1 MSESVTGPVKIR
13 VVLPYHL
20 QTIAGVEGEAEVL
33 VSGAVTTGSV
43 LDALETAH
51 PKLRGAIREHGTKKR
66 RDFVRFFVCGEDWSH
81 ESAETALPEKV
92 VSGEEPFLVVGAI
105 AGG

>member
-1 MSESVTGPVKIR
+1 MSEPVKIR

-20 QTIAGVEGEAEVL
+20 QTIAQVEGEAEVL
-33 VSGAVTTGSV
+33 VSGAVTAGSV
-43 LDALETAH
+43 LDALEAAH
-51 PKLRGAIREHGTKKR
+51 PKLRGAIRDHGTKKR

-81 ESAETALPEKV
+81 QPTDAALPQPV
-92 VSGEEPFLVVGAI
+92 AAGEEPFLVVGAI